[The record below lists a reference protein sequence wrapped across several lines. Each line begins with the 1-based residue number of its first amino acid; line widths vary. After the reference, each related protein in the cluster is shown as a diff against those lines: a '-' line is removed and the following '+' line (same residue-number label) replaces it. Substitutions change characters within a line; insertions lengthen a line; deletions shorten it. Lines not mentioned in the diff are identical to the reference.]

1 MALDFAG
8 TVHRF
13 RGEYAAAHEYA
24 HAVIALAREQD
35 FAFWVSLGQL
45 AHGWAL
51 TDQGRVEEG
60 LGLVERAMTALHTIG
75 PHQQPFVFC
84 LGAEAYRKGGQPAQG
99 LAILEPAI
107 AHIDQTGERSQQADV
122 FRLKG
127 ELLLEQ
133 AAQDGR
139 LANGQRGAPP
149 APVVEAERCFQR
161 AISLAQRDGAK
172 SLELRAA
179 ISLSRLW
186 KDQGRVDAARRRLA
200 DIYDWFT
207 EGFDTADLRQARNL
221 LTQLGQ

>member
-1 MALDFAG
+1 
-8 TVHRF
+8 
-13 RGEYAAAHEYA
+13 
-24 HAVIALAREQD
+24 
-35 FAFWVSLGQL
+35 
-45 AHGWAL
+45 
-51 TDQGRVEEG
+51 
-60 LGLVERAMTALHTIG
+60 MTALHTIG

-107 AHIDQTGERSQQADV
+107 AHIDQTGEHSQQADV

-139 LANGQRGAPP
+139 LANGQRSAPP
-149 APVVEAERCFQR
+149 APVVEAEACFQR
-161 AISLAQRDGAK
+161 AISLAQRDGVK

-207 EGFDTADLRQARNL
+207 EGFETADLRQARSL